1 LLPDTM
7 TVRIVRTG
15 RVYYYVFR
23 NGEQEPDKPK
33 MWF

>member
-1 LLPDTM
+1 M
-7 TVRIVRTG
+7 TILIVRTG

-23 NGEQEPDKPK
+23 NDEQEPDRPK